1 MFPLKKTQGKMRT
14 TKFLLASVA
23 IFSTIIL
30 GGCKPSSSYQQA
42 KYVFYFIGDGMG
54 IQHITAA
61 QALLASQENLQ
72 GNRHLSFTEFPV
84 TSFVETFSQNR
95 YITGS
100 AAAGT
105 ALATGNKTS
114 VNTIGLTHDHT
125 DTLYSVA
132 HYAKQKGYRVGIA
145 TSVSIDH
152 ATPAAFYA
160 HQPDR
165 GMYHEISHDLITAG
179 FHFYAGGGFR
189 DPEGNRSEASRG
201 SIFARGDSLGFLFTS
216 SLEIDDS
223 MKEKYKSVVYTLD
236 SPASS
241 STLKYQIDND
251 DEDVTL
257 AQITRMGIDLLDNPN
272 GFFFMIEGGK
282 IDWAAHDNDAATTV
296 MDVVAFSDA
305 VAVALEFYSKYP
317 SETLIIVTS
326 DHETGGL
333 SVGNREHKYQSDV
346 SMLAKQKRSLETL
359 SELVN
364 KFKKQHNGRPTFN
377 QVLSLLES
385 DDMMNLKFSELNA
398 EQQLWLAEAYNA
410 STASQTEAQKKS
422 NREKYGSADPIAVT
436 SVKILNEMAGIGWTT
451 YSHTA
456 SHVPLYAKGI
466 GSQEFSG
473 QIDNTD
479 VPRRI
484 SKLMGFTID

>member
-1 MFPLKKTQGKMRT
+1 MRT

-30 GGCKPSSSYQQA
+30 GGCKPSSSDQQA

-105 ALATGNKTS
+105 ALATGHKTS
-114 VNTIGLTHDHT
+114 VNTIGLSYDHS
-125 DTLYSVA
+125 DSLFSIA
-132 HYAKQKGYRVGIA
+132 HFAKQNGYKVGVA

-165 GMYHEISHDLITAG
+165 GMYHEISHDLISAG
-179 FHFYAGGGFR
+179 FHYYAGGGFR
-189 DPEGNRSEASRG
+189 DPEGKRSEASRG
-201 SIFARGDSLGFLFTS
+201 SIFTRGDSLGFLFTS
-216 SLEIDDS
+216 SMVVDDE
-223 MKEKYKSVVYTLD
+223 MKKNYNSVVFSLE

-251 DEDVTL
+251 DEDITL
-257 AQITRMGIDLLDNPN
+257 AQITKMGIDLLENPN

-282 IDWAAHDNDAATTV
+282 IDWAAHDNDAATTI

-317 SETLIIVTS
+317 DETLIVVTS

-333 SVGNREHKYQSDV
+333 SVGNRERKYQSDV
-346 SMLAKQKRSLETL
+346 SMLARQKHSLEIL
-359 SELVN
+359 SELVGE
-364 KFKKQHNGRPTFN
+364 FKKQHNGRPTFN
-377 QVLSLLES
+377 QLLSLLES
-385 DDMMNLKFSELNA
+385 DELLGLTFD
-398 EQQLWLAEAYNA
+398 ELSVEHQSWLRDAYKA
-410 STASQTEAQKKS
+410 STANQTEAQKKV
-422 NREKYGSADPIAVT
+422 NKEKYGSADPIAVT

-456 SHVPLYAKGI
+456 SHVPLYAI
-466 GSQEFSG
+466 GAGQDKFNG

-479 VPRRI
+479 VPRI
-484 SKLMGFTID
+484 IAQVMGFTID